1 MNIASPSSSPAAS
14 PPPAVRIPRDMIA
27 LFAACANP
35 NLVDLNADPKPVPTD
50 APLPC
55 ETPRP
60 GAEVAPA
67 AGSAGAQE
75 SPSTADVSAP
85 SAPIDPLVRTIL
97 TQAKALDD
105 AAKSLLALAGS
116 RTSAAEFERARVE
129 LGWPAV
135 PIVETP
141 RPLSSS
147 PAASSPRTGGDGD
160 SLVLHKFNHAAHKHG
175 RINFVIGKR
184 GTGKS
189 VLLKD
194 LLCSNG
200 NQWDVVVGMS
210 PTPESQA
217 MLREMFPAS
226 CIHDEY
232 DAAAVARIVSTAHAL
247 RSAGFHPRILLVLDD
262 CMFDTCILK
271 SKEMRDVHMNSR
283 HLGIEVY
290 NVVSYVMDIPK
301 AIRSQIDYVFALR
314 EPQRAYR
321 ENLYKNFFGIF
332 PTYKEFSTV
341 FNACTENFG
350 CMVIDNT
357 ARTNAIEDTVFWYRA
372 SPNPSTMLLGSRA
385 QWLLHHMFYKA
396 PVHVLSDD
404 DIIPALASRYTDRSR
419 ALEAALGDPI
429 PVLTRLRLV
438 D

>member
-35 NLVDLNADPKPVPTD
+35 NLVDLNADPKPVPAD
-50 APLPC
+50 ARLPC
-55 ETPRP
+55 ETPRH
-60 GAEVAPA
+60 GAESSPST
-67 AGSAGAQE
+67 GSTGAQE
-75 SPSTADVSAP
+75 SPSTADVPASSTP
-85 SAPIDPLVRTIL
+85 TDPLVRTIL

-116 RTSAAEFERARVE
+116 RISAAEFERARAE

-135 PIVETP
+135 PIAETP
-141 RPLSSS
+141 RPSASS
-147 PAASSPRTGGDGD
+147 PAATNLRADRDGTD
-160 SLVLHKFNHAAHKHG
+160 LALRKFNHAEHKHG
-175 RINFVIGKR
+175 RINLVVGKR

-210 PTPESQA
+210 PTPESQD

-226 CIHDEY
+226 CIHDGY
-232 DAAAVARIVSTAHAL
+232 DAAVVGRIVSAAHAVCT
-247 RSAGFHPRILLVLDD
+247 AGFHPRILLVLDD
-262 CMFDTCILK
+262 CMFDSGILK
-271 SKEMRDVHMNSR
+271 SKEMRDIHMNSR
-283 HLGIEVY
+283 HLGIELY

-301 AIRSQIDYVFALR
+301 AIRSQIDYVFAMR

-332 PTYKEFSTV
+332 PTYGEFTSA
-341 FNACTENFG
+341 FDACTENFG
-350 CMVIDNT
+350 CIVVDNT
-357 ARTNAIEDTVFWYRA
+357 ARFNAIEDAVFWYRG
-372 SPNPSTMLLGSRA
+372 SPAPPTMLLGSRA
-385 QWLLHHMFYKA
+385 QWLLHHMFYKDPKHA
-396 PVHVLSDD
+396 
-404 DIIPALASRYTDRSR
+404 A
-419 ALEAALGDPI
+419 EAALGDPI
-429 PVLTRLRLV
+429 PALTRLRLV